1 MCLACASF
9 LLYPNKDAGLYV
21 AYFWFMR
28 IDILFH
34 DFAISPTTWV
44 HLASLLIIALFF
56 KFNRIWSLRNIDLLA
71 IILLAPGLVLLDYGQ
86 NKHQQTSEMVGY
98 VWLFVVTGVL
108 LVRMLL
114 DPMMVRR
121 PLLEPNLSLGGMI
134 FLTVCLFVFL
144 MVKVVNVKPS
154 NENLMASG
162 PVPATRLKPPLED
175 QPPKQIQPL
184 PPLSTQF
191 EQQDKRLDEEPETG
205 SSETKPEL
213 PTPIITKPQ
222 SAASIPFERSEAT
235 QKASEPAA
243 ASRPSDI
250 ADQQPL
256 TDEER
261 LSRLGPGYWLVRA
274 LPVLATPIHRDDD
287 QQPKFTAQEKEN
299 ARNRFISLTI
309 LVLAHLSVVLG
320 LVANGYRH
328 FGNLSAGVAAGLL
341 YLLLPY
347 TAIYVGWVT
356 HVLPAAFLTWAVYFY
371 RRPLIAGMF
380 IGLACGTVYYPV
392 FLLTLWISF
401 YWQRGLWRF
410 LSGYASLIGLLIV
423 VTAFYAEN
431 LTDFIDKFR
440 SMSGFIFPTD
450 SPRGFWG
457 LLDENYRVY
466 RITVLAAHIALCGS
480 FALWPARKNLGTLL
494 SCSTAVMLSTQFW
507 AAIDGGTS
515 IGWYLPLL
523 LLTIFRPNLEDRVAL
538 SVLPESGLG
547 MRRLRVSKISQA
559 A

>member
-1 MCLACASF
+1 
-9 LLYPNKDAGLYV
+9 
-21 AYFWFMR
+21 MR
-28 IDILFH
+28 EILFH

-56 KFNRIWSLRNIDLLA
+56 KFNRIWSLRNVDLLA

-86 NKHQQTSEMVGY
+86 NKHQPTIEMVGY
-98 VWLFVVTGVL
+98 VWLFSVSGVL

-162 PVPATRLKPPLED
+162 PTPVKRLKPTIED
-175 QPPKQIQPL
+175 EPNTIQPL
-184 PPLSTQF
+184 PSLSKQF
-191 EQQDKRLDEEPETG
+191 EIQDKRPVEQPDAESNDVKPALPAADKSATDSVEP
-205 SSETKPEL
+205 SV
-213 PTPIITKPQ
+213 PQ
-222 SAASIPFERSEAT
+222 SVEIPAPKVNADKLPQPENNA
-235 QKASEPAA
+235 QK
-243 ASRPSDI
+243 
-250 ADQQPL
+250 PL

-274 LPVLATPIHRDDD
+274 LPVLTTPIYRDND
-287 QQPKFTAQEKEN
+287 QQPKTTAQEKEN

-309 LVLAHLSVVLG
+309 LILAHLAVVLG
-320 LVANGYRH
+320 LIANGYRH
-328 FGNLSAGVAAGLL
+328 FGNLSTGVAAGLL

-371 RRPLIAGMF
+371 RRPLVAGMF

-410 LSGYASLIGLLIV
+410 LTGYASLIGLLIV

-431 LTDFIDKFR
+431 MTDFIDKFR
-440 SMSGFIFPTD
+440 SMSGFISPTNQPD
-450 SPRGFWG
+450 GFWG
-457 LLDENYRVY
+457 LLDENFRVY

-507 AAIDGGTS
+507 AAFDGGTS

-538 SVLPESGLG
+538 SVLPDSWLG
-547 MRRLRVSKISQA
+547 TRRLRVSKITQA

>member
-1 MCLACASF
+1 
-9 LLYPNKDAGLYV
+9 
-21 AYFWFMR
+21 MR
-28 IDILFH
+28 EILFH

-56 KFNRIWSLRNIDLLA
+56 KFNRIWSLRNVDLLA

-98 VWLFVVTGVL
+98 IWLFTVSGVL
-108 LVRMLL
+108 LLRMLL

-144 MVKVVNVKPS
+144 MVKVVSVKPN
-154 NENLMASG
+154 NENLMVSG
-162 PVPATRLKPPLED
+162 PTPVKRLKPAIEAE
-175 QPPKQIQPL
+175 PKTIQPL

-191 EQQDKRLDEEPETG
+191 EPQDKRPAEQPETE
-205 SSETKPEL
+205 STDTKPAL
-213 PTPIITKPQ
+213 PAAEKSAEVSVEPSVTPALEIPVPNDVAQTPISEAPPT
-222 SAASIPFERSEAT
+222 EAT
-235 QKASEPAA
+235 QQK
-243 ASRPSDI
+243 
-250 ADQQPL
+250 PL

-274 LPVLATPIHRDDD
+274 LPVLATPIYRDDD
-287 QQPKFTAQEKEN
+287 QQPKTTAQEKEN

-309 LVLAHLSVVLG
+309 LILAHLAVVLG
-320 LVANGYRH
+320 LIANGYRH
-328 FGNLSAGVAAGLL
+328 FGNLSTGVAAGLL

-356 HVLPAAFLTWAVYFY
+356 HVLPAAFLTWAIYFY
-371 RRPLIAGMF
+371 RRPLVAGMF

-431 LTDFIDKFR
+431 MTDFIDKFR

-538 SVLPESGLG
+538 SVLPDSWLG
-547 MRRLRVSKISQA
+547 TRRLRVSKITQA

>member
-1 MCLACASF
+1 
-9 LLYPNKDAGLYV
+9 
-21 AYFWFMR
+21 MR
-28 IDILFH
+28 ADILFH

-56 KFNRIWSLRNIDLLA
+56 KFNRIWSLRNVDLLA

-86 NKHQQTSEMVGY
+86 NKHQPTSEMVGY
-98 VWLFVVTGVL
+98 IWLFTVSGIL
-108 LVRMLL
+108 LIRMLL

-134 FLTVCLFVFL
+134 FLIVCLFVFL

-154 NENLMASG
+154 NENMMATG
-162 PVPATRLKPPLED
+162 PVPATRLKPAIEES
-175 QPPKQIQPL
+175 PKTIQPL

-191 EQQDKRLDEEPETG
+191 EQQDKRPIEQPETG
-205 SSETKPEL
+205 SSNTKPSL
-213 PTPIITKPQ
+213 PSEQNSTSNEVTPAVKLPLEVPSPTLKADASGTESAS
-222 SAASIPFERSEAT
+222 SAA
-235 QKASEPAA
+235 EPK
-243 ASRPSDI
+243 
-250 ADQQPL
+250 PL

-274 LPVLATPIHRDDD
+274 LPVLATPIYRDDELL
-287 QQPKFTAQEKEN
+287 PKTTAQEKEN

-309 LVLAHLSVVLG
+309 LVLAHLAVVLG
-320 LVANGYRH
+320 LIANGYRH
-328 FGNLSAGVAAGLL
+328 FGNLSTGVAAGLL

-356 HVLPAAFLTWAVYFY
+356 HVLPAAFLTWAIYFY
-371 RRPLIAGMF
+371 RRPLVAGMF

-431 LTDFIDKFR
+431 MTDFIDKFR

-538 SVLPESGLG
+538 SVLS
-547 MRRLRVSKISQA
+547 R
-559 A
+559 